1 MDIFPFLFSEYSN
14 TAIHCIQVVL
24 ILEDFQ
30 LVHPSFLELINSVLS
45 AGEVP
50 GLYAVEELDSLL
62 SPLRD
67 MASDEGHTGPLY
79 SYFAKRK
86 FFFFFFG
93 IQEV

>member
-1 MDIFPFLFSEYSN
+1 M
-14 TAIHCIQVVL
+14 
-24 ILEDFQ
+24 
-30 LVHPSFLELINSVLS
+30 VHPSFLELINSVLS

-86 FFFFFFG
+86 YDYNLLWNKLAKLTAFL
-93 IQEV
+93 